1 MKLSQMSCQIKVLRE
16 KTLGYS
22 RMNAVCAIDR
32 SPLRC
37 KNNPMP
43 KTNDIATKKFVK
55 GELEKNT
62 REIKEWVGARFT
74 ENTEEIKEWVDT
86 VFAKYKD
93 ETMTKLD
100 EIADMLQKDD
110 QERTI
115 LSYQV
120 SEHTDQLEDHGR
132 RIKKLEKTPP
142 IAPVP

>member
-1 MKLSQMSCQIKVLRE
+1 
-16 KTLGYS
+16 
-22 RMNAVCAIDR
+22 MNAVCAIDR

>member
-1 MKLSQMSCQIKVLRE
+1 
-16 KTLGYS
+16 
-22 RMNAVCAIDR
+22 MNAVCAIDR

-62 REIKEWVGARFT
+62 REIKEWVGARFTENTEEIKEWVGARFT